1 MNVYHQ
7 YISDFTKLVANG
19 KTFPLGGFPSAP
31 RPEIPANAP
40 KALIF
45 SPHPDDECVIGAFAI
60 RLMREARMNVINV
73 AVTQGNKADRKV
85 PRFLELKEA
94 CNYLGF
100 GLLQTAET
108 GLERISAKTRADDP
122 AHWAKCA
129 EVIAQILM
137 TNKPRVIFFP
147 HEEDWNTTHIGTHFL
162 LMDALK
168 KTPPDFECFVVETE
182 FWGPMTTP
190 NLMVELSAKD
200 LADMITALSFHV
212 GEVKRNPYHLLV
224 PAWMLDNVRRAEIVG
239 GQGSAAPDFTFATI
253 YRLQKWSQGRLEN
266 VFTGG
271 KFLSCKEKADS
282 IFT

>member
-1 MNVYHQ
+1 MNIYHQ
-7 YISDFTKLVANG
+7 YISELAKLVANG
-19 KTFPLGGFPSAP
+19 KTFPLGGFPSAE
-31 RPEIPANAP
+31 RPEISANAP

-45 SPHPDDECVIGAFAI
+45 SPHPDDECVIGALAL

-85 PRFLELKEA
+85 PRFQELKNA

-122 AHWAKCA
+122 AHWAKCV
-129 EVIAQILM
+129 EVIAQILVK
-137 TNKPRVIFFP
+137 NKPRVIFFP

-168 KTPPDFECFVVETE
+168 NTPPDFECFVIETE
-182 FWGPMTTP
+182 FWGPMATP

-239 GQGSAAPDFTFATI
+239 GQGTGAPNFMFATI
-253 YRLQKWSQGRLEN
+253 YRLKKWSQGRLES
-266 VFTGG
+266 FLTGG
-271 KFLSCKEKADS
+271 KFLSCEENPDS
-282 IFT
+282 LFK